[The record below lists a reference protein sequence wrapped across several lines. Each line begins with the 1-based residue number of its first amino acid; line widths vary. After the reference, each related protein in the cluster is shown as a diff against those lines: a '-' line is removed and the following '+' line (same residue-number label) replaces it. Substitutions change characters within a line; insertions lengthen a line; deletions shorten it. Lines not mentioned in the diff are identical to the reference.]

1 MTAST
6 SPWKNPRIVGLV
18 IGSILVLALIAALSL
33 SFISFG
39 TSSYTA
45 DFARSGGLKAGD
57 EVRIAGVGV
66 GKVKKVELKG
76 DHVEVTFTV
85 DDDVHLGAD
94 TRAEVKLATL
104 LGNKYIQ
111 LAPEGLGDLEDN
123 RIPLA
128 HTHVTFDVQEA
139 LEAGGTALGELDANK
154 IQRALRTVS
163 NAYRHTPPGVRASLD
178 GLGEVS
184 RQLGSRRDQLE
195 ALVAGASDVVT
206 VLQSRSKDIVSLM
219 SSSDLLMREIV
230 ARRQAIDNLITGTR
244 SLAVQLSGL
253 VSDHAA
259 GIQPFLDRLVAV
271 TDLLDERSE
280 EIDKALK
287 VIGPAARYYV
297 NATGNGPFADVQVP
311 YVSPDNALCRTR
323 AISDCR

>member
-1 MTAST
+1 MTTRSSA
-6 SPWKNPRIVGLV
+6 WRNPRIVGLV
-18 IGSILVLALIAALSL
+18 IGSVLTVSLVAALSL

-39 TSSYTA
+39 TSSYSA

-66 GKVKKVELKG
+66 GEVKKVELAG
-76 DHVEVTFTV
+76 DHVEVTFTL

-104 LGNKYIQ
+104 LGNKYLQ

-139 LEAGGTALGELDANK
+139 IEAGGTALGELDANK

-163 NAYRHTPPGVRASLD
+163 DAYRHTAPGIRASLD
-178 GLGEVS
+178 GLGSVS
-184 RQLGSRRDQLE
+184 RQLASRRDQLE
-195 ALVAGASDVVT
+195 ALVTGASDVVT
-206 VLQSRSKDIVSLM
+206 VLQRRSKDIVRLM
-219 SSSDLLMREIV
+219 NSSDLLMREIV
-230 ARRQAIDNLITGTR
+230 ARRQSIDELITGTR
-244 SLAVQLSGL
+244 TLAAQLSGL
-253 VSDHAA
+253 VGDHAA
-259 GIQPFLDRLVAV
+259 GIGPFLDRLVAV

-280 EIDKALK
+280 EIDRALK

-297 NATGNGPFADVQVP
+297 NATGNGPFVDIQVP
-311 YVSPDNALCRTR
+311 YVAPDNALCRTR
-323 AISDCR
+323 VITDCR